1 MDFNTIK
8 ILHLDSNH
16 PYLWDTLESLG
27 FSNTA
32 DFTSSKAEI
41 MARMSEYQGIVIR
54 SRFPIDKAFIDSATQ
69 LQFIARVGA
78 GLESIDCD
86 YAQEKNITLIAA
98 PEGNSN
104 AVGEHALGML
114 LNVFNNLNQANA
126 QIRQGVWQREGNRGH
141 ELEGKTI
148 GLIGYGN
155 MGKSFAKK
163 LAGFDVKVLCYDL
176 EKNVGDA
183 HAQQVS
189 LQELQ
194 QQADVLSLHVP
205 WTPLTH
211 QLVNKNFI
219 DAFAKPFWL
228 INTARG
234 KNVVTADLVEAL
246 QSGQILGAGLD
257 VLEFEKSSFETL
269 FQENTSEIPP
279 AFQALLAMPNVLLS
293 PHIAGWTHESHL
305 KLAQVIVAKIK
316 QKYLDEKTGV
326 EIPAKVTG
334 IGGFFFKSTNS
345 KELIEWYRTNLG
357 LVTDDYGSTFWWKD
371 NDGNQCATQ
380 WSPFSDQ
387 TDYFSPSEKPF
398 MQNFRV
404 QNLVLLLKEL
414 EAKGI
419 KQIGESQSFEY
430 GTFAWIMDPEGNK
443 VELWEPIDHVFLT

>member
-1 MDFNTIK
+1 MNFSAIN

-16 PYLWDTLESLG
+16 PYLWNELEALG

-32 DFTSSKAEI
+32 DFTSTKDEI
-41 MARMSEYQGIVIR
+41 LSRIHNYHGLVIR

-86 YAQEKNITLIAA
+86 FAQQKNITLIAA

-114 LNVFNNLNQANA
+114 LNLFNKLSQANT
-126 QIRQGVWQREGNRGH
+126 QVHQGIWQREGNRGH

-148 GLIGYGN
+148 GIIGYGN

-163 LAGFDVKVLCYDL
+163 LAGFDVNVLCYDIQ
-176 EKNVGDA
+176 ENVGDA
-183 HAQQVS
+183 RAQQVS

-211 QLVNKNFI
+211 QLVNKEFI
-219 DAFAKPFWL
+219 AAFAKPFWL

-234 KNVVTADLVEAL
+234 KNVVTADLVDAL
-246 QSGQILGAGLD
+246 QSGKILGAALD

-269 FQENTSEIPP
+269 FQEDATEIPA
-279 AFQALLAMPNVLLS
+279 AFHALLSLPNVLLS
-293 PHIAGWTHESHL
+293 PHVAGWTQESHL
-305 KLAQVIVAKIK
+305 KLAQVIAAKIK
-316 QKYLDEKTGV
+316 QKYSDKKTDI

-345 KELIEWYRTNLG
+345 KELINWYRTHLG
-357 LVTDDYGSTFWWKD
+357 FNTDDYGSTFWWID
-371 NDGNQCATQ
+371 ENGNKCATQ
-380 WSPFSDQ
+380 WSPFNEK
-387 TDYFSPSEKPF
+387 TTYFSPSEKPF

-404 QNLVLLLKEL
+404 QNLGLLLKEL

-419 KQIGESQSFEY
+419 NQIGEPQTFDY

-443 VELWEPIDHVFLT
+443 IELWEPIDRIFLT